1 MVLAALAWQHTVAR
15 QQHVCSTALLTP
27 ARPLLLQALLNERM
41 APDILQ
47 YKEELVQR
55 VKDSLDRKV

>member
-1 MVLAALAWQHTVAR
+1 
-15 QQHVCSTALLTP
+15 
-27 ARPLLLQALLNERM
+27 LLQALLNERM

-55 VKDSLDRKV
+55 VKDSLDRKVSACCSPVQAGYPESVAQLQNAQLL

>member
-1 MVLAALAWQHTVAR
+1 LDD
-15 QQHVCSTALLTP
+15 SNDTAVV
-27 ARPLLLQALLNERM
+27 LQALLNERM

-55 VKDSLDRKV
+55 VKDNLDRKVSCEGLSAACCTRAAN

>member
-1 MVLAALAWQHTVAR
+1 MSLALP
-15 QQHVCSTALLTP
+15 LLT
-27 ARPLLLQALLNERM
+27 RGPLLLQALLNERM

-55 VKDSLDRKV
+55 VKDNLDRKV